1 MTNTKRN
8 ERTPPA
14 KSLPGSDSRSA
25 GRRFAPALNDVTDG
39 GSVFGVLVANE
50 RAKQGLTQEEL
61 AKRIHTSPSTVARIE
76 QGHPPGAELRE
87 QLTHTLY
94 PDPPGGRV
102 RRFAPSGAMRRAG
115 TRAAPADR
123 ARLRFPRRSRWLWV
137 GLAAAAVILI
147 GVIVG
152 SQISGTDSGPSGQP
166 SVAVSDVLGAPAAIH
181 GARLQAQKAAAAEAR
196 RAAEK
201 AREREQA
208 AAAAAAAA
216 AARKAKKAA
225 NESAPAAS
233 EPVTEPVAPSPS
245 PAPSPAPSGGGGGDS
260 SGPAPGLQHGI
271 GNGG

>member
-1 MTNTKRN
+1 MTDTKRN
-8 ERTPPA
+8 ERTSPA
-14 KSLPGSDSRSA
+14 EPLAGSDSRSA
-25 GRRFAPALNDVTDG
+25 RRRFAPALKDVTEG

-61 AKRIHTSPSTVARIE
+61 AERIHTSPSTVARIE

-87 QLTHTLY
+87 QLTDTLY
-94 PDPPGGRV
+94 PDPPGRSV
-102 RRFAPSGAMRRAG
+102 RRFAPSGAMRRVG
-115 TRAAPADR
+115 TRATPADR
-123 ARLRFPRRSRWLWV
+123 ARTLRLPRRSRWLWGV
-137 GLAAAAVILI
+137 LAAAAVILI

-152 SQISGTDSGPSGQP
+152 SQISGAGSDAPSGQP
-166 SVAVSDVLGAPAAIH
+166 SVAVSNAIGAPAAIH
-181 GARLQAQKAAAAEAR
+181 SARVQAQKEAAAEAR

-225 NESAPAAS
+225 NQSAPAAS
-233 EPVTEPVAPSPS
+233 EPVTEPVAPS
-245 PAPSPAPSGGGGGDS
+245 PSPAPSGGGGGDS